1 MNIDTIPRAETNS
14 PPLLTPQAL
23 CAQLSISYR
32 SYSRLV
38 RAGMPYVP
46 MLTARR
52 YDLAE
57 VTAWLRAQAGHGA
70 ASSMPRWKPND
81 DNLTRHLKMLVPR
94 GVKHPLSTKGR

>member
-1 MNIDTIPRAETNS
+1 MTHIPDAS
-14 PPLLTPQAL
+14 PFSPLLLTPQAL

-46 MLTARR
+46 MLSARR

-57 VTAWLRAQAGHGA
+57 VTAWLRAQAA
-70 ASSMPRWKPND
+70 PVTASMRRVPRWQPSD
-81 DNLTRHLKMLVPR
+81 DHLVQHLKLLAR
-94 GVKHPLSTKGR
+94 GGRR

>member
-46 MLTARR
+46 VLTARR

-57 VTAWLRAQAGHGA
+57 VTAWLRAPAPA
-70 ASSMPRWKPND
+70 RVTRWKSND
-81 DNLTRHLKMLVPR
+81 DNLVRHLKMLAR
-94 GVKHPLSTKGR
+94 GGGKHPLVTKGR